1 MFIWTL
7 FEYCLVFLSATFIIT
22 QMVIPAL
29 TNKPTFPLFRKSTK
43 SKECIEEEIRI
54 EEVNYEAE
62 QLKVKLEELRKEKEQ
77 LTKKQQEKEKE

>member
-7 FEYCLVFLSATFIIT
+7 FEYGIVFLSAVFIIT

-43 SKECIEEEIRI
+43 QKDCIEEEIR
-54 EEVNYEAE
+54 EEQINYEAE
-62 QLKVKLEELRKEKEQ
+62 QLKLKLDALRKEKEQ
-77 LTKKQQEKEKE
+77 LTKQKEEQK